1 MADTTDSPKKKP
13 MVIEGYQVYSSE
25 GTVKPVFS
33 DHIRKSIF
41 LTDDCLLLHGS
52 SAEMRH
58 ESSSALLS
66 FSNKQPPVKVPEEEM
81 RCVFDDI

>member
-41 LTDDCLLLHGS
+41 LTDDCSLLHGS

-58 ESSSALLS
+58 ESSAESSFLHYFHSAISNHLS
-66 FSNKQPPVKVPEEEM
+66 RYQKK
-81 RCVFDDI
+81 R